1 MDAERLR
8 AALLKMPHVTESLQ
22 WGESLVF
29 RVGDKAIGG
38 KMFALIDLG
47 DGHKG
52 VISYAAGKERFAELV
67 EMEDILPAPYL
78 ARAWW
83 VAVERWD
90 VFRAA
95 EWLAEVERAHELV
108 FSRLPRRTRQI
119 LERPAADRRR
129 AIAAAKVALGATKTK
144 R

>member
-1 MDAERLR
+1 MDTERLR

-22 WGESLVF
+22 WGENLVF

-38 KMFALIDLG
+38 KMFALIDLAG
-47 DGHKG
+47 GHKG

-67 EMEDILPAPYL
+67 EMEGVVPAPYL

-83 VAVERWD
+83 IAVERWD

-95 EWLAEVERAHELV
+95 EWLGELERAHELV

-119 LERPAADRRR
+119 LELPAAERRR
-129 AIAAAKVALGATKTK
+129 AIAAGKAAAGATKPK